1 MQLFFPFPVFS
12 VIEISLHIVM
22 EAKFKLIIAVLVL
35 LSLTSCIDNLICID
49 GDGIIKNE
57 RSRLTGFDAIVN
69 TTEFDIIFK
78 IADTTG
84 LNIIADRNLIDKLVT
99 DVSGQV
105 LEIRTNPSNA
115 CFSYSQRPVI
125 EVSSPDLNSVT
136 LSGSGDFLADQLEGN
151 LVTVK
156 LSGSGKIKAEHVQCV
171 ELSAF
176 LSGSG
181 TISLWDTRSTNSDAF
196 ISGSGDILIEGE
208 CDKNT
213 LKISG
218 SGNIYDDKY
227 IAKTGSVTSSG
238 SGDSY
243 VYLKEKLTGAIS
255 GSGNIYVKGNPLID
269 VRVSGSGR
277 VIRN

>member
-1 MQLFFPFPVFS
+1 MKMKL
-12 VIEISLHIVM
+12 
-22 EAKFKLIIAVLVL
+22 KLIVTAIIL

-57 RSRLTGFDAIVN
+57 RRRLTGFDQIEN
-69 TTEFDIIFK
+69 STEFDIVFK

-84 LNIIADRNLIDKLVT
+84 LNIIADRNLIDNIVT

-105 LEIRTNPSNA
+105 LEIRTNPGNA

-125 EVSSPDLNSVT
+125 EVSSPDLKSVT
-136 LSGSGDFLADQLEGN
+136 ISGSGDFLADQLEGN

-156 LSGSGKIKAEHVQCV
+156 LSGSGEIKAEHVQCD

-181 TISLWDTRSTNSDAF
+181 NISLEDTRSTNSDAF

-208 CDKNT
+208 GDKST

-218 SGNIYDDKY
+218 SGNIYADKY
-227 IAKTGSVTSSG
+227 LAKTGSVTISG

-243 VYLKEKLTGAIS
+243 LYFKEKLTGAIS
-255 GSGNIYVKGNPLID
+255 GSGNIYVKGNPVID